1 MARID
6 NIKIYIEDA
15 GTAASSIDTSNVFNG
30 QITSVSRGG
39 GEESVESEAAFNGF
53 IRNKPP
59 RSIIEWDMDLAP
71 TEGND
76 VDWTSFLYGE
86 DTDAGTTNPVYT
98 SSISPKDKLVVI
110 EEYSEDVVVG
120 THVLDNASVTNA
132 DETNDATDVKRR
144 SLTFRA
150 APQTEDGM
158 PNYSYHEGADVSS
171 LIDLTTLTP
180 NA

>member
-15 GTAASSIDTSNVFNG
+15 GTAASSIDTTNVFDG
-30 QITSVSRGG
+30 QITSVSRSG

-53 IRNKPP
+53 IKNKPP
-59 RSIIEWDMDLAP
+59 RSIIEWSMDLAP
-71 TEGND
+71 TDGND

-86 DTDAGTTNPVYT
+86 DTGAGTTDPVYT
-98 SSISPKDKLVVI
+98 SSISPTDKLVVI
-110 EEYSEDVVVG
+110 EEYSEGSVIG
-120 THVLDNASVTNA
+120 THVLDNASVTSP

-144 SLTFRA
+144 SLTFSA
-150 APQTEDGM
+150 APQTESGM
-158 PNYSYHEGADVSS
+158 PNYSYHSGVDVES
-171 LIDLTTLTP
+171 LPDLTTLTP